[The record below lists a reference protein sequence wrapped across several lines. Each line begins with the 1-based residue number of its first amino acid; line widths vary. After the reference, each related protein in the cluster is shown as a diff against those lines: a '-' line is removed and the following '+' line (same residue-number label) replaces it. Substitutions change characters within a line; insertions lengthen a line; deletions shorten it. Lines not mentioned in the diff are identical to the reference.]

1 MTQAQFLLFL
11 ISVIPIANYLI
22 LNLCSDSKKMVNI
35 LSKFLPI
42 LFFLHLIGLTN
53 SLNNNE
59 VYIKVI
65 ETVRGISLGFMVNN
79 ITLKFL
85 FLLNFIWI
93 IFVFYS
99 HRFLTL
105 EDNKLINQFKLFF
118 AIAIALVNLILIAQ
132 NLLTTLFFYN
142 CLVLLCHFFAIKFLH
157 KKETKYSYLFTFL
170 LYLESLLFFL
180 AIVATYKFSGRIDF
194 IDNGVLSDHLG
205 RAKLFILLAL
215 YLGGLFLS
223 MALPSYLLHRD
234 INLNPLIIYVLF
246 LVSYAFSSLY
256 IFIKI
261 LAFVFGLDH
270 FSQAI
275 QIIGF
280 KYFEFIFFLNLLIS
294 GVLMLIN
301 KNLKS
306 VFFYLFFNQFAFAIF
321 AIFTFAIFDE
331 AKIYLSLFSFLLS
344 ITLVFLCLSNVILY
358 LEKAEDKSL
367 KGLFY
372 DLKITSSLLFFAF
385 LNLIGAVPSIG
396 VLEKFFLLKILLK
409 KKLLLGGLIFL
420 TNATIL
426 ILFTCRMAFL
436 MICKTESR
444 KSEADLELAKAID
457 FDSSLILT
465 ALITA
470 IIVFLAIIFYPLI
483 TNFFSI

>member
-11 ISVIPIANYLI
+11 ISIIPIANYMI
-22 LNLCSDSKKMVNI
+22 LSLCRDSEKLVNI

-42 LFFLHLIGLTN
+42 LFFLHLIGLSN

-59 VYIKVI
+59 VYIEII
-65 ETVRGISLGFMVNN
+65 ETVRGISLGYMVNTV
-79 ITLKFL
+79 TLKFL

-99 HRFLTL
+99 HRFLL
-105 EDNKLINQFKLFF
+105 IEDNKLINQFKLFF
-118 AIAIALVNLILIAQ
+118 AIAIALVNLIIIAQ
-132 NLLTTLFFYN
+132 NLLSTLFFYN

-194 IDNGVLSDHLG
+194 MDNGVLPDHLSQT
-205 RAKLFILLAL
+205 KLFILVAL

-223 MALPSYLLHRD
+223 MALPSYLMHRNV
-234 INLNPLIIYVLF
+234 NLNPLIIYVLF
-246 LVSYAFSSLY
+246 FVSYAFSSLY

-261 LAFVFGLDH
+261 LVFILGLDY

-275 QIIGF
+275 QTIGF
-280 KYFEFIFFLNLLIS
+280 KYFEFIFLANLLIS
-294 GVLMLIN
+294 GVLMLIS

-306 VFFYLFFNQFAFAIF
+306 AFFYLFFNQFTFSLF

-331 AKIYLSLFSFLLS
+331 TKLYLSLFSFLLS
-344 ITLVFLCLSNVILY
+344 VTLVFLCLSNIILY

-367 KGLFY
+367 KGLFHE
-372 DLKITSSLLFFAF
+372 LKITSILLLFAF
-385 LNLIGAVPSIG
+385 LNLIGLVPSIG

-420 TNATIL
+420 TNTTIM
-426 ILFTCRMAFL
+426 ILFTCRLAFL
-436 MICKTESR
+436 LVYKSESP
-444 KSEADLELAKAID
+444 KSEADSQLAKAID

-470 IIVFLAIIFYPLI
+470 IVIFLAIIFYPLI